1 MSVLSKLFTPAG
13 KKFFELFEQ
22 VAQNLDTMTGYF
34 QQHLAAEDRKIR
46 KPILDK
52 IEALEHKND
61 EVTHKLFVELGRNFI
76 TPFDREDIHFI
87 SSSLDDIADYIWATS
102 KQAYYFDITIQ
113 NGVSAQITGRLTEYV
128 ALLKNIINSLD
139 NRKGLQLQ
147 IEILE
152 RMRAVVGTSDV
163 FITKAITEI
172 FDEPAGTVE
181 MIKLSD
187 HYNMLLKLNN
197 KCGDVINVL
206 EAMIIKY
213 A

>member
-13 KKFFELFEQ
+13 KKFYELFEQ
-22 VAQNLDTMTGYF
+22 VAVNLEAMAGLF
-34 QQHLAAEDRKIR
+34 SQHLHVDDRKTR
-46 KPILDK
+46 KPLLDK
-52 IEALEHKND
+52 IEMLEHKND

-87 SSSLDDIADYIWATS
+87 SSSLDDIADYMWGTA
-102 KQAYYFDITIQ
+102 KQVYYFDINLQST
-113 NGVSAQITGRLTEYV
+113 VSGEVAGRLINYIK
-128 ALLKNIINSLD
+128 LLGEIIQGLSD
-139 NRKGLQLQ
+139 RKGLHSQV
-147 IEILE
+147 EILE
-152 RMRAVVGTSDV
+152 QMRELAGTSDTI
-163 FITKAITEI
+163 ITKAITGL
-172 FDEPAGTVE
+172 FDNETSTVD

>member
-1 MSVLSKLFTPAG
+1 MSVISKLFTPAG
-13 KKFFELFEQ
+13 KKFYELFEQ
-22 VAQNLDTMTGYF
+22 VATNLDAMAGLF
-34 QQHLAAEDRKIR
+34 SQHLSVDDRKTR
-46 KPILDK
+46 KPLLDK
-52 IEALEHKND
+52 IEMLEHKND

-87 SSSLDDIADYIWATS
+87 SSSLDDIADYMWGTA
-102 KQAYYFDITIQ
+102 KQVYYFDISLHNTVSAEVAGRLIKYIQLLGETIQ
-113 NGVSAQITGRLTEYV
+113 GLS
-128 ALLKNIINSLD
+128 D
-139 NRKGLQLQ
+139 RKGLHSQV
-147 IEILE
+147 EILE
-152 RMRAVVGTSDV
+152 QMRELVGKSDTI
-163 FITKAITEI
+163 ITKAITSL
-172 FDEPAGTVE
+172 FDEEAGTVD

>member
-13 KKFFELFEQ
+13 KKFYELFEQ
-22 VAQNLDTMTGYF
+22 VADNLDVMTGYF
-34 QQHLAAEDRKIR
+34 RKHLEAEDRKVR
-46 KPILDK
+46 KPLLDK
-52 IEALEHKND
+52 IEMLEHKND

-87 SSSLDDIADYIWATS
+87 SSSLDDIADYMWGTA
-102 KQAYYFDITIQ
+102 KQAYYFDITLH
-113 NGVSAQITGRLTEYV
+113 NGISAEITNRLTEYI
-128 ALLKNIINSLD
+128 ALLKSTLNGLAD
-139 NRKGLQLQ
+139 RKALHTQ
-147 IEILE
+147 IETLE
-152 RMRAVVGTSDV
+152 HMRVIVGTSDAV
-163 FITKAITEI
+163 ITTSITDI

>member
-13 KKFFELFEQ
+13 KKFYELFEQ
-22 VAQNLDTMTGYF
+22 VAGNLNDMAGLF
-34 QQHLAAEDRKIR
+34 SQHLRVDDRKTR
-46 KPILDK
+46 KPLLDK
-52 IEALEHKND
+52 IEMLEHKND

-87 SSSLDDIADYIWATS
+87 SSSLDDIADYMWGTA
-102 KQAYYFDITIQ
+102 KQVYYFDINLQNAVSGEVAGRLVNFMQLLGETIQ
-113 NGVSAQITGRLTEYV
+113 GLS
-128 ALLKNIINSLD
+128 D
-139 NRKGLQLQ
+139 RKGLHSQVA
-147 IEILE
+147 ILE
-152 RMRAVVGTSDV
+152 QMRELTGTSDTI
-163 FITKAITEI
+163 ITKAITGL
-172 FDEPAGTVE
+172 FDNETSTVD